1 MRKTF
6 EVQIFAIP
14 ATNAR
19 GDEHARTLSYGCIGM
34 RATHLNTAFAG
45 LRIARS
51 EMQAAGRSGIT
62 WRRTEHKGTPE
73 WAGPVVLSLEMG
85 ARVQLREESVD
96 VHW

>member
-1 MRKTF
+1 MRKTS
-6 EVQIFAIP
+6 EVQIYAIP

-19 GDEHARTLSYGCIGM
+19 GDEHARTLSYACIGL
-34 RATHLNTAFAG
+34 RAHLNTG
-45 LRIARS
+45 LGWLRIARCK
-51 EMQAAGRSGIT
+51 MQAAGRSGIT
-62 WRRTEHKGTPE
+62 YRRTEHEGTPE